1 MKTEHAGTAGRAGR
15 QLRSHILAA
24 LLPLCFLSFGYV
36 AGCGEYKPVLQDLEG
51 VDAFKTQFN
60 KDRGR
65 PRVVLLLSP
74 T

>member
-1 MKTEHAGTAGRAGR
+1 MNRERAGTAGQAGR
-15 QLRSHILAA
+15 RLRSHILAA
-24 LLPLCFLSFGYV
+24 LLPLSFLAFGYV
-36 AGCGEYKPVLQDLEG
+36 TGCGEYKPVLQDLEG
-51 VDAFKTQFN
+51 VDALKTQFN

>member
-1 MKTEHAGTAGRAGR
+1 MHTEHAGTAGRAGLR
-15 QLRSHILAA
+15 LRSHILAA
-24 LLPLCFLSFGYV
+24 LLPLCFVSFGYV
-36 AGCGEYKPVLQDLEG
+36 TGCGEFKPVLQDLDS
-51 VDAFKTQFN
+51 VDALKTQFN